1 MSITKENSVSDPN
14 PVFTLPQKQ
23 AALRVL
29 GEQRGSRVLKV
40 ANLRKTFGD
49 RITKQF
55 QSEVDQLDTE
65 VTGLDI
71 AIAVVEA
78 AEVAA

>member
-1 MSITKENSVSDPN
+1 MSITKENSVSDPI

-65 VTGLDI
+65 IIGLDI
-71 AIAVVEA
+71 AIMVVEA
-78 AEVAA
+78 AEVGE